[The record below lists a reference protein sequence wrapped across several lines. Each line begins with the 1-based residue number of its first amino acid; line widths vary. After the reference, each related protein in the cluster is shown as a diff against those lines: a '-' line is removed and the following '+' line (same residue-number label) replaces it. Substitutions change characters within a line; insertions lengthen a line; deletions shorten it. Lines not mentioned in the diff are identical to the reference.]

1 MGDGGSQFLGFTLGY
16 LAVVLTQEVNPA
28 LSPALPLLMLGL
40 PIADIIAVF
49 AQRIYHKMNWFRA
62 TRNHIHHR
70 LLDRGFHHHESVV
83 IVYSVQALL
92 VLCAV
97 SMPYESD
104 SLIIGTYLAIV
115 ASVFIV
121 LYVAE
126 HSGWHVRGK
135 SDEATLDTVIA
146 ATLHSPWFL
155 KLPYGVIFYGISVFL
170 VAGALIATDIP
181 VDFTI
186 AAVTL
191 SLLLLLRLLAGHSM
205 RFLPLRLLIYMAIIF
220 VVYLLN
226 TYQPAYLSGADL
238 VTYLFFGVLVAAI
251 GMSVRFMSDGDFSI
265 TPTDYLVVLAI
276 LLLVVLASKQIVDS
290 GMTAIVLKTMIL
302 FYGCELVL
310 NRMKSRLNVFTVS
323 ALVALLVIGVRGV
336 VGNFL

>member
-1 MGDGGSQFLGFTLGY
+1 MQ
-16 LAVVLTQEVNPA
+16 
-28 LSPALPLLMLGL
+28 
-40 PIADIIAVF
+40 
-49 AQRIYHKMNWFRA
+49 
-62 TRNHIHHR
+62 
-70 LLDRGFHHHESVV
+70 
-83 IVYSVQALL
+83 
-92 VLCAV
+92 
-97 SMPYESD
+97 YESD
-104 SLIIGTYLAIV
+104 SLIIGTYLAVV

-121 LYVAE
+121 LYVTE
-126 HSGWHVRGK
+126 RSGWQVRGK
-135 SDEATLDTVIA
+135 SDEATLETVIE
-146 ATLHSPWFL
+146 ATIRSPWFL

-186 AAVTL
+186 ASAAL

-205 RFLPLRLLIYMAIIF
+205 SFLPLRLLIYMAIIF

-238 VTYLFFGVLVAAI
+238 VTYLFFGMLVAAI
-251 GMSVRFMSDGDFSI
+251 GMSVRFMNDGDFSI

-276 LLLVVLASKQIVDS
+276 LILVVLASKQIVDS
-290 GMTAIVLKTMIL
+290 GMTAIVLKTIIL

-336 VGNFL
+336 VGNFP